1 MVFQCFVTTSP
12 LNSIPVK
19 LIPISHVLVSFSRRL
34 LFPLALSVLAP
45 LALAVPRVGS
55 HDGYTRLVFNLP
67 KAATSTVKV
76 SGQSVTVRLNV
87 KLPAEQGAL
96 NAPGVTAY
104 AVAGGTVTVTLAKGH
119 ASAKASVLPA
129 ASGQPAR
136 LVIDVPTSVAASRIP
151 STPQA
156 RSTPAPART
165 PTPAAVTRPAGSGT
179 TFRPRVVLD
188 AGHGG
193 IDPGMV
199 SRWVTEKELT
209 LAIAMRVRAELVKH
223 GIDVVMVRE
232 TDRHLS
238 KDKRTDLDMRSRLA
252 TTGTV
257 SAFVSIHVN
266 AAGASAQGI
275 ETYYFGQPL
284 AGGDRSQ
291 AVRENGGGSVGQ
303 ELTRQAAN
311 SAQNLLG
318 DILAQ
323 AKVAFSRQL
332 AQKVQANLISATGA
346 VNRGVH
352 TDTFYVI
359 RNPTTAAILTE
370 IGFGTSPSEGPR
382 LANDAYRDRIAQAIA
397 RAILDFLNTK

>member
-1 MVFQCFVTTSP
+1 M
-12 LNSIPVK
+12 
-19 LIPISHVLVSFSRRL
+19 
-34 LFPLALSVLAP
+34 LAP

-87 KLPAEQGAL
+87 TLPAEQGAL
-96 NAPGVTAY
+96 KAPGVTAY

-151 STPQA
+151 ATPQA
-156 RSTPAPART
+156 RTASAPPRPVPART
-165 PTPAAVTRPAGSGT
+165 TPAAVTRPAGSGT
-179 TFRPRVVLD
+179 IIRPRVVLD

-193 IDPGMV
+193 YDPGMV
-199 SRWVTEKELT
+199 SRWVTEKEVT
-209 LAIAMRVRAELVKH
+209 LAIALRIRAELVKH
-223 GIDVVMVRE
+223 GVDVVMVRE

-238 KDKRTDLDMRSRLA
+238 TDKRTDLDLRSRLA

-266 AAGASAQGI
+266 AAGPGAQGI
-275 ETYYFGQPL
+275 ETFYFGQPL
-284 AGGDRSQ
+284 AGSDRSQ

-332 AQKVQANLISATGA
+332 AQKVQANLIASTGA

-352 TDTFYVI
+352 TDAFYVI

-370 IGFGTSPSEGPR
+370 IGFGSSPTEGPR
-382 LANDAYRDRIAQAIA
+382 LANPAYRDRIAQAIA